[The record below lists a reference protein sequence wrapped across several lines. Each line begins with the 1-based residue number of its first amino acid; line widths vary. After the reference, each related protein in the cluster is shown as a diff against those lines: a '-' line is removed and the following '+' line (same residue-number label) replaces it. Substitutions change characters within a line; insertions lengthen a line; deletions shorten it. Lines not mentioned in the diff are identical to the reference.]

1 MQIDIQDKDVVI
13 QLMDKLKKKFQGQF
27 EQKLVS
33 FNNQGELLV
42 SLFDSLINNKSV
54 STEDLLGSIDI
65 INNQMK
71 YHQRDRVIKSYQNFV
86 DSKDLETLGKDEM
99 LKILKLNYLF
109 SLNHYCLDLHSK
121 FQESLGEDDAGM
133 ALEYLQ
139 HCPFNVDLTENIG
152 DVILGAN

>member
-1 MQIDIQDKDVVI
+1 M
-13 QLMDKLKKKFQGQF
+13 
-27 EQKLVS
+27 S

-109 SLNHYCLDLHSK
+109 SLNQYCLDLHLK
-121 FQESLGEDDAGM
+121 F
-133 ALEYLQ
+133 
-139 HCPFNVDLTENIG
+139 
-152 DVILGAN
+152 